1 MPSGPLQRSP
11 AATHPTPRHPVNLY
25 LDEGGRVEASP
36 PQPVPLAKAQ
46 HVSIS
51 GQAVTLD
58 REPGR
63 GWVATGWEGGL
74 PVARTPITEAEA
86 ARLLERFPGS
96 VVR

>member
-1 MPSGPLQRSP
+1 
-11 AATHPTPRHPVNLY
+11 VNLY
-25 LDEGGRVEASP
+25 LDKCGRVEASL
-36 PQPVPLAKAQ
+36 PQPVPLAKAK

-63 GWVATGWEGGL
+63 GWIATGWEGGL
-74 PVARTPITEAEA
+74 PVARTLITEAEA